1 MTDLL
6 HLFFFDLTV
15 LALGYS
21 LGSLPTGYLLGR
33 VLRGIDL
40 RDHGSGST
48 GATNALRVLGKKPGA
63 FVLVVDILKGV
74 GAVLLARYLG
84 NNALDASQLGWLPW
98 LEVFAGLSAVVGHSN
113 PIWLGFRGGK
123 SVATGLGILFALSWP
138 VGLATFGVF
147 ALCLSLWRIVSLSSI
162 SGAIAVS
169 ALMVISGQ
177 PLAYCLFAIAA
188 GGYVVWRHRSNIQ
201 RLIAGVEPRIG
212 QAMVQK

>member
-1 MTDLL
+1 MPHLI
-6 HLFFFDLTV
+6 HLFLFDSIV
-15 LALGYS
+15 LALGYG
-21 LGSLPTGYLLGR
+21 LGSLPTGYLVGR
-33 VLRGIDL
+33 SLRGIDL

-84 NNALDASQLGWLPW
+84 HSISGGEPLVWLPW

-147 ALCLSLWRIVSLSSI
+147 ALCLSVSRIVSLSSI

-169 ALMVISGQ
+169 GLMILTGQ
-177 PLAYCLFAIAA
+177 PLAYCLFSLAA

>member
-1 MTDLL
+1 MT
-6 HLFFFDLTV
+6 HLFLFGLTV
-15 LALGYS
+15 LALGYG
-21 LGSLPTGYLLGR
+21 LGSLPTGYILGR

-63 FVLVVDILKGV
+63 FVLAVDVLKGV
-74 GAVLLARYLG
+74 AAVIVARQLG
-84 NNALDASQLGWLPW
+84 HSSLEASQLAGLPW

-123 SVATGLGILFALSWP
+123 SVATGLGILLALSFP

-147 ALCLSLWRIVSLSSI
+147 GLCLAFSRIVSLSSI

-169 ALMVISGQ
+169 GLMILSHQ
-177 PLAYCLFAIAA
+177 PLAYCLFALAA
-188 GGYVVWRHRSNIQ
+188 GGYVIWRHRSNIQ
-201 RLIAGVEPRIG
+201 RLLAGVEPRIG